1 MKQVIFDFK
10 RLVDRDA
17 FYHDFALQFQLDD
30 KFGDNLDALWDVL
43 MGGIALPVSI
53 VFKHFPHHSR
63 DFQPLVQLMQE
74 AQSELGKDVLSFHCE
89 HTTKSKAE

>member
-30 KFGDNLDALWDVL
+30 KFGNNLDALWDVL

-74 AQSELGKDVLSFHCE
+74 AENELGKDVLSFHCE
-89 HTTKSKAE
+89 HTTK

>member
-74 AQSELGKDVLSFHCE
+74 AENELGKDVLSFHCE
-89 HTTKSKAE
+89 HTTK